1 MTITVRQEI
10 KADYNITEKIVKE
23 AFAPLEFS
31 DKTEHKLVARIRKST
46 AFIPKL
52 SLVAIDRSIVGH
64 ILLSEIEIMDDN
76 QSVSSLALA
85 PISVLPGEQNK
96 GIGKQLIH
104 EALKKAK
111 EIGYQSVIVMG
122 HETYYPKFGFKPASL
137 WGIKAPFEV
146 PDESF
151 LAIELEDGALANI
164 SGVVQYPS
172 VFFE

>member
-1 MTITVRQEI
+1 MITVRQEI

-23 AFAPLEFS
+23 AFATLEFS
-31 DKTEHKLVARIRKST
+31 DKTEHKLVARIRNSA
-46 AFIPKL
+46 AFIPEL
-52 SLVAIDRSIVGH
+52 SLVAIDTAIVGD
-64 ILLSEIEIMDDN
+64 ILLSEIKIMDDN
-76 QSVSSLALA
+76 QSVASLALA
-85 PISVLPGEQNK
+85 PVSVLPDKQNK

-111 EIGYQSVIVMG
+111 ELGYKSVIVMG
-122 HETYYPKFGFKPASL
+122 HEAYYPKFGFKPASS

-146 PDESF
+146 PDASF
-151 LAIELEDGALANI
+151 MAIELEDDALANI

>member
-1 MTITVRQEI
+1 
-10 KADYNITEKIVKE
+10 NITEKIVKE

-64 ILLSEIEIMDDN
+64 ILLFEIEIMDDN

-104 EALKKAK
+104 EALKQAK
-111 EIGYQSVIVMG
+111 EIGYHSVIDIRD
-122 HETYYPKFGFKPASL
+122 EKYYPISGFKRASL
-137 WGIKAPFEV
+137 WGITASLEV

-151 LAIELEDGALANI
+151 LAKELEDGALANT
-164 SGVVQYPS
+164 SGVDLYQS
-172 VFFE
+172 EFFQ

>member
-1 MTITVRQEI
+1 
-10 KADYNITEKIVKE
+10 
-23 AFAPLEFS
+23 
-31 DKTEHKLVARIRKST
+31 EHKLVARIRKST

-104 EALKKAK
+104 EALKKQK
-111 EIGYQSVIVMG
+111 RLGINLLL
-122 HETYYPKFGFKPASL
+122 L
-137 WGIKAPFEV
+137 WGMKHIIRN
-146 PDESF
+146 
-151 LAIELEDGALANI
+151 LALNQLHYGE
-164 SGVVQYPS
+164 
-172 VFFE
+172 